1 MGTLSWVEPRRG
13 AFATCWELLPH
24 VSRTFALTIPVL
36 LEPLRSY
43 VGVAYLLCRIAD
55 TVEDAEDLPLER
67 RRELFE
73 CFLELL
79 NRPLDPLERRRFPD
93 LWSGRVDAAHE
104 RLIRRTGD
112 VLLAFAS
119 LPEPTR
125 RPIRA
130 CLQEMIGGMAFTPI
144 AGPGSR
150 TVEVCADL
158 PALERYCHVVAGTVG
173 ILLSR
178 LFAGEMPG
186 DWLSP
191 ERLEQG
197 RRFGLGLQLTNVLKD
212 ETSDR
217 RRGISYIPAIY
228 RENPEEGALLSA
240 EGARVLVGRA
250 LEHFDEANAYV
261 LSLPPRR
268 ADMRLFCL
276 WASHLALA
284 TLALVAAH
292 PGRPVKVSR
301 LRVGEILEATR
312 ARAKD
317 NARLKE
323 LYRDLRAT
331 AASAR
336 PA

>member
-1 MGTLSWVEPRRG
+1 MATTSSVAPRRG

-24 VSRTFALTIPVL
+24 VSRTFSLTIPVL
-36 LEPLRSY
+36 SEPLRSS

-55 TVEDAEDLPLER
+55 TVEDAEDLSGER
-67 RRELFE
+67 RRELFG

-79 NRPLDPLERRRFPD
+79 NRPLDPLERRRFPE

-104 RLIRRTGD
+104 TLIRKSGD

-130 CLQEMIGGMAFTPI
+130 CLQEMIGGMASTPI
-144 AGPGSR
+144 TDPGSR
-150 TVEVCADL
+150 TVEACADL
-158 PALERYCHVVAGTVG
+158 PALERYCHGVAGTVG
-173 ILLSR
+173 ILITQ
-178 LFAGEMPG
+178 LFAEELRG

-212 ETSDR
+212 ETSDQ
-217 RRGISYIPAIY
+217 RRGITYIPALY
-228 RENPEEGALLSA
+228 RQSPGEGGRLSPD
-240 EGARVLVGRA
+240 GARVLVDRA
-250 LEHFDEANAYV
+250 LEHLDEAHAYV
-261 LSLPPRR
+261 LSLPSRR
-268 ADMRLFCL
+268 TDMRLFCL
-276 WASHLALA
+276 WACHLAVA

-292 PGRPVKVSR
+292 PGQPVKVTRSR
-301 LRVGEILEATR
+301 VSEILEATR

-317 NARLKE
+317 NSRLE
-323 LYRDLRAT
+323 SLYRDLRAT
-331 AASAR
+331 AAAGH